1 MVEREHGIAS
11 HMHNMWTMSPYKAIY
26 AKRTPVT
33 GGICL
38 RVALALAA
46 VALAGCAN
54 WAHRA
59 ASPVTA
65 SAPAASNDA
74 PLQPNAT
81 PLMPPTPRQTG
92 KTDTFNI
99 TVNEVP
105 VADVLFELAR
115 DAKVSLDISPTVTGT
130 ITLIAV
136 DQTLHQILNRIAD
149 QVDMRYEFTGSTIVV
164 RSDTPVERIYKI
176 DYVNIEREAK
186 AASNIATQI
195 QASSGAVSSG
205 GGGGESSN
213 NNSTSALTSLSRN
226 QFWTT
231 LIANVK
237 ALVND
242 TGGPTGMNSGGAN
255 SAAQLPAPVAAPTA
269 APGAAPANARSE
281 AAGAGPAP
289 RVANSAPSMVGAKL
303 PSLVIANPETGLLVV
318 RATARQHERVQE
330 FLDVVLRSARRQVL
344 IEATIAEVQLSDQYQ
359 QGINWQKFG
368 GGAVSA
374 VQQPLG
380 PAPLPGG
387 SIPGSGPGGLIFP
400 TNNTSSTTGTPNP
413 SLLVLQALSTN
424 PTSFLGNLSVA
435 VSLLESF
442 GKVKVLSSPKLSVLN
457 NQTAFLKVVDNRI
470 YFTIGV
476 QITPGNSLTGTAAI
490 VTYTSTPATVPVGF
504 VMSVTP
510 AVDEAGMVM
519 MDVRPTISRIIGY
532 VNDPNP
538 ALAQAN
544 VVSKIPEI
552 QTREIESLLRVKSGD
567 IAVMGGLMQDA
578 TNNLSDEVPVLGQIP
593 YLGNLFKNKNNT
605 HTKSELVIFL
615 RPVVI
620 RDASL
625 EGDYHEYRAVAQRD
639 SQLLGNPDTVP
650 AAAEAQ

>member
-1 MVEREHGIAS
+1 MVERQHGMAS
-11 HMHNMWTMSPYKAIY
+11 HMRNRCSRLDPSAPRAPKNGKA
-26 AKRTPVT
+26 
-33 GGICL
+33 CL
-38 RVALALAA
+38 RVALSLMA
-46 VALAGCAN
+46 VTLAGCA
-54 WAHRA
+54 AMSHRGA
-59 ASPVTA
+59 T
-65 SAPAASNDA
+65 PAAAPGAGNALTDA
-74 PLQPNAT
+74 PLQPNAA
-81 PLMPPTPRQTG
+81 PLMPPPPRQTG
-92 KTDTFNI
+92 KSDTFNV
-99 TVNEVP
+99 TVNDVP
-105 VADVLFELAR
+105 VTDVLFVLAR
-115 DAKVSLDISPTVTGT
+115 DAKLSLDISPRVVGNV
-130 ITLIAV
+130 TLIAV
-136 DQTLHQILNRIAD
+136 DQTLQQILGRIAE
-149 QVDMRYEFTGSTIVV
+149 QVDMRYDVKDSTIVV
-164 RSDTPVERIYKI
+164 RPDTPVERIYKI

-195 QASSGAVSSG
+195 QAASGGSVASSAG
-205 GGGGESSN
+205 GGGGSDSTN
-213 NNSTSALTSLSRN
+213 NNSTSALSSVSRN
-226 QFWTT
+226 QFWFT

-237 ALVND
+237 ALVGDATVQATNNGQRGVAASSA
-242 TGGPTGMNSGGAN
+242 TAASVPPAS
-255 SAAQLPAPVAAPTA
+255 SAASSAYGT
-269 APGAAPANARSE
+269 APGRGKE
-281 AAGAGPAP
+281 
-289 RVANSAPSMVGAKL
+289 
-303 PSLVIANPETGLLVV
+303 PSLVIANPETGLLIV
-318 RATARQHERVQE
+318 RATGRQHEKVQE

-368 GGAVSA
+368 SGGLSVT
-374 VQQPLG
+374 QQPLG

-387 SIPGSGPGGLIFP
+387 SIPGSGPGGVTYP
-400 TNNTSSTTGTPNP
+400 TNTTSSTGGSPNP
-413 SLLVLQALSTN
+413 SLMVLQFLSSN
-424 PTSFLGNLSVA
+424 PSSFLGNLSAA

-442 GKVKVLSSPKLSVLN
+442 GTVKVLSSPKLSVLN

-510 AVDEAGMVM
+510 SVDEAGMVM
-519 MDVRPTISRIIGY
+519 MDVRPTISRIIDY
-532 VNDPNP
+532 INDPNP

-578 TNNLSDEVPVLGQIP
+578 TNNTSDEVPGLGQIP
-593 YLGNLFKNKNNT
+593 WLGNLFKNKNNM

-625 EGDYHEYRAVAQRD
+625 EGDYHEYKAVAQRNGLK
-639 SQLLGNPDTVP
+639 SGPVSARP
-650 AAAEAQ
+650 AAAEAP